1 MDKSMLNCLHA
12 NTVFTASYHGLL
24 YSLYFHKNVYYYNR
38 ENKSRMESF
47 WKKLGIS
54 NREISGE
61 FKEQPMIDYQYVDNR
76 RRLYAG
82 CKYDNCEQHSG

>member
-38 ENKSRMESF
+38 ENKSRMESLGE
-47 WKKLGIS
+47 KLGIS

-61 FKEQPMIDYQYVDNR
+61 FKEQPMIDYQYVII
-76 RRLYAG
+76 
-82 CKYDNCEQHSG
+82 